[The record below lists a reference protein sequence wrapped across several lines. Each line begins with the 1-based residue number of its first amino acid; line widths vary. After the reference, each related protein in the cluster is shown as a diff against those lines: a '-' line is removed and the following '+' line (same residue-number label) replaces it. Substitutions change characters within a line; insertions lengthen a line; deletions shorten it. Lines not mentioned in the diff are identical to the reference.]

1 MTEEKI
7 LVVDDE
13 PDVLEVVKSRLELH
27 GFQVITARDG
37 EEALQK
43 VEQGNPDLVLL
54 DVTLPR
60 KNGLEVLRALREDI
74 MHVYL
79 PVIMLTARGSLAD
92 KLAGIEAGADDYI
105 TKPFDSSELIARTR
119 MILMR
124 TSQGLDAN
132 PLTRLPGNVSIARET
147 ERRLRDKKK
156 FSFLYLDL
164 DKFKNFNDHYGY
176 QRGDEAIKTLASII
190 VEVVR
195 SPGNNN
201 DFIGHIGGDD
211 FVVITNRERPEDIC
225 RKIIERFDR
234 VIIRLYDEEDRARNY
249 IDSRGRDG
257 KRSRIG
263 MMTLSIGIVTSFPN
277 EMTHSAEISQR
288 GAELKTK
295 AKALP
300 GSRYVKA

>member
-1 MTEEKI
+1 MVAEKI

-13 PDVLEVVKSRLELH
+13 PDVLEVVKSRLEHH
-27 GFQVITARDG
+27 GFQVITAKDG
-37 EEALQK
+37 EDALQK
-43 VEQGNPDLVLL
+43 IEQGNPDLVLL

-60 KNGLEVLRALREDI
+60 KNGLEVLRTLREDI
-74 MHVYL
+74 MYAYL

-176 QRGDEAIKTLASII
+176 QRGDKAIKTLASII
-190 VEVVR
+190 IETVQGQE
-195 SPGNNN
+195 NDN

-211 FVVITNRERPEDIC
+211 FVVITNRERPETLC
-225 RKIIERFDR
+225 QAIIERFDQ
-234 VIIRLYDEEDRARNY
+234 VIIRLYDEEDRKKGCR
-249 IDSRGRDG
+249 DSRRKGRRAKSG
-257 KRSRIG
+257 I
-263 MMTLSIGIVTSFPN
+263 MTLSIGIVTSVPN

-288 GAELKTK
+288 GAELKAK

-300 GSRYVKA
+300 GSRYATA